1 MEVVAVT
8 QVAGGV
14 GATVLAAN
22 LTNLWPV
29 PNRVLMELGITGG
42 SLMRVMGFENQL
54 GSAEVVPSDIVKDGY
69 DLGTPDAVAPK
80 LAELEPEHWE
90 LPVLPAPGIPDFPR
104 PGNPFWWQQRVE
116 LALDARLDVIV
127 DLGVVA
133 PEHLGIHN
141 RVLNAASVVLVV
153 VRTIDEAR
161 HAVAR
166 LSLYRDRLALVVVS
180 RLRSLPEEITQAT
193 EGVVCAGV
201 LPFDDD
207 ITRNLWRNM
216 LVMDSKA
223 KKPSRQ
229 YLEEIGRL
237 ATYLRGDA

>member
-1 MEVVAVT
+1 MEVIAIT

-42 SLMRVMGFENQL
+42 ALLRVMGFEHQL
-54 GSAEVVPSDIVKDGY
+54 GTADFADIKDGY
-69 DLGTPDAVAPK
+69 DLGTPETVAPK
-80 LAELEPEHWE
+80 LAELGPEEWE

-104 PGNPFWWQQRVE
+104 PGQPFWWQQRLE
-116 LALDARLDVIV
+116 LAFNSPLDVIC

-141 RVLNAASVVLVV
+141 RVLNAASVILVV

-166 LSLYRDRLALVVVS
+166 LSLYKDRLALVVVS
-180 RLRSLPEEITQAT
+180 RLRSLPEEITQAAS
-193 EGVVCAGV
+193 GVVCAGV

-207 ITRNLWRNM
+207 ITRYLWRNM
-216 LVMDSKA
+216 LVVDSKA
-223 KKPSRQ
+223 KQVRR
-229 YLEEIGRL
+229 YLEEVGRL
-237 ATYLRGDA
+237 ATYLRGEA